1 MDVETAY
8 ELIVEKLTDW
18 MQAVI
23 VMLPNLLL
31 AVLIVLATAAI
42 ARVAYHL
49 VRRVLAK
56 VSDNV
61 SISGLIAN
69 MVHLGVLALGVFIAL
84 GVLKLDKTVTS
95 LLAGA
100 GIVGLALGFAFQD
113 IAANFIAG
121 IMMSIR
127 KPVSI
132 GDVIESNGYFG
143 KVTAI
148 NLRTTAVRRPQGPLV
163 LLPNR
168 DVFQKPLENFSQL
181 GRRRVDLSV
190 DVSYGDDLELVQRVT
205 EDAIRALPQVL
216 RDEDVSFVYTGFGD
230 SSINFDVR
238 YWVDF
243 SDQSQYVTARSDG
256 VKAVKR
262 AFDTHDITIPF
273 PIRTLDFGIKGGQ
286 PLSEALDRRPPMA
299 ALDAPADHNER
310 PPTG

>member
-1 MDVETAY
+1 MDIETAY
-8 ELIVEKLTDW
+8 QLIVDKLTDW
-18 MQAVI
+18 MHTLI

-31 AVLIVLATAAI
+31 AVLIVLATAVI
-42 ARVAYHL
+42 ARIAFHL
-49 VRRVLAK
+49 VRRVLSK

-69 MVHLGVLALGVFIAL
+69 MVHLSVLAIGVFIAL

-127 KPVSI
+127 KPVSV
-132 GDVIESNGYFG
+132 GDVIESNGHFG
-143 KVTAI
+143 TVTGI
-148 NLRTTAVRRPQGPLV
+148 NLRTTAVRRPNGPLV
-163 LLPNR
+163 LLPNK
-168 DVFQKPLENFSQL
+168 DVFQQPLENFSQL

-190 DVSYGDDLELVQRVT
+190 GVSYGDDLELVERVT
-205 EDAIRALPQVL
+205 VDAIQALPQVL

-238 YWVDF
+238 YWIDF
-243 SDQSQYVTARSDG
+243 TEQAQYLSALSEG

-262 AFDTHDITIPF
+262 TFDTHDITIPF

-286 PLSEALDRRPPMA
+286 PLTEVLEARPQA
-299 ALDAPADHNER
+299 ALDAPTNRSEN
-310 PPTG
+310 PPKA